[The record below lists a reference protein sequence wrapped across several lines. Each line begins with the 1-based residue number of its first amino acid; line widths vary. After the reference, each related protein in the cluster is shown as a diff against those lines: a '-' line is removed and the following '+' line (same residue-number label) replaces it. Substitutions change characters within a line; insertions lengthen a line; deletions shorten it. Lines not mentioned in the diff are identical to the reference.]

1 MSYVEAY
8 KHRLKDFL
16 RDLQPFTL
24 WFLFIYTTGTS
35 NDAFDSFIIE
45 DVDAVFMIN
54 MIATKMTKILFRRFH

>member
-24 WFLFIYTTGTS
+24 WFLFIYTIDTS

-45 DVDAVFMIN
+45 DVDV
-54 MIATKMTKILFRRFH
+54 FRRFR